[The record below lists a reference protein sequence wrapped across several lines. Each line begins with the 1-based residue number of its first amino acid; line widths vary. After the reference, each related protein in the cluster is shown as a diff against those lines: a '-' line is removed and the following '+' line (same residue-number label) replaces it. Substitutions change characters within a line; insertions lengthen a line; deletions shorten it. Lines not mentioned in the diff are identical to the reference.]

1 MGNEQKGAVPQQK
14 PKQMAPAKKP
24 PGVSP
29 DVKPR
34 KLQAPSVARESE
46 SMESDVTMKA
56 DKSTAKANLT
66 GIPKLPPGTIG
77 KSMSFVAKAFS
88 SSQSDED
95 MGHIGKKKYRKTW
108 SPLKGT
114 KWSEE
119 RRAARG
125 GKKWRE
131 EHPEGRPL
139 SKSGPDVEHID
150 GGGTI

>member
-66 GIPKLPPGTIG
+66 GIPKLPPGTV
-77 KSMSFVAKAFS
+77 KKALDYAK
-88 SSQSDED
+88 
-95 MGHIGKKKYRKTW
+95 R
-108 SPLKGT
+108 
-114 KWSEE
+114 
-119 RRAARG
+119 
-125 GKKWRE
+125 
-131 EHPEGRPL
+131 
-139 SKSGPDVEHID
+139 
-150 GGGTI
+150 